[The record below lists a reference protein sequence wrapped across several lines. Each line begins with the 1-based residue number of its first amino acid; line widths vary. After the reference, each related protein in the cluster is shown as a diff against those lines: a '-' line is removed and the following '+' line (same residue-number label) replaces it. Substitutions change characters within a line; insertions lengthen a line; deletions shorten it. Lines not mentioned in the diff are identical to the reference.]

1 MSTDAEKAR
10 LSCTYFFWI
19 SGRLVIFTRIF
30 ANSNSQAAASAAKF
44 RIYGKTVAV
53 GRAATTIVPFTTTK
67 TLIPLLRHL
76 LSSCRY
82 IIYMY
87 MTASAVTYNNK

>member
-53 GRAATTIVPFTTTK
+53 
-67 TLIPLLRHL
+67 H
-76 LSSCRY
+76 Y
-82 IIYMY
+82 H
-87 MTASAVTYNNK
+87 